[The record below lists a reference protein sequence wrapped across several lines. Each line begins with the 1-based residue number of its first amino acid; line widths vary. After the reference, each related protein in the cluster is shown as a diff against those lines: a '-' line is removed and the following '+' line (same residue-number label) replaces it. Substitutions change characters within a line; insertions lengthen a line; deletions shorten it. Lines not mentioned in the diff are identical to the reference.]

1 MFEFTFS
8 KKVNAGTGQFN
19 KDGKE
24 IKARKEVGK
33 HPVMI
38 PDFQDIFAAVTAEG
52 ADALKKDEKGESI
65 ANVFASPEV
74 QYIFDAVAERT
85 KARFAEFVGDDGS
98 LSAKY
103 VPWASLLDL
112 ADPAFAK
119 NVAEEFASLVKAHI
133 LSLGKSEGLAGKIAE
148 KVTPLITD
156 SLKAD
161 APSNK
166 ELVSKYIAST
176 FESLTE
182 VQQSRYE
189 ARVGILVDAVES
201 KPEILSDD

>member
-1 MFEFTFS
+1 MFEFTFT
-8 KKVNAGTGQFN
+8 KKVNAPTGVF

-24 IKARKEVGK
+24 VKARKEVGK
-33 HPVMI
+33 HPVMV
-38 PDFQDIFAAVTAEG
+38 PDFQDIFNAITAEG
-52 ADALKKDEKGESI
+52 ADALKKTEKGEPI

-85 KARFAEFVGDDGS
+85 KARFGEFINDDGS
-98 LSAKY
+98 LSSKY

-133 LSLGKSEGLAGKIAE
+133 LSQGKSEKLAGKIAA
-148 KVTPLITD
+148 KIAVVITD
-156 SLKAD
+156 GLKAD

-166 ELVSKYIAST
+166 ALVSKYIAST

-182 VQQSRYE
+182 AQQARYE
-189 ARVGILVDAVES
+189 ARVGILVEAVES
-201 KPEILSDD
+201 NPEILSDD

>member
-8 KKVNAGTGQFN
+8 KKVNAGTGQF

-38 PDFQDIFAAVTAEG
+38 PDFQDILSALTAEN
-52 ADALKKDEKGESI
+52 ADMLKKDEKGEPI
-65 ANVFASPEV
+65 AKVFASPEV

-85 KARFAEFVGDDGS
+85 KARFGEFVNDDGS
-98 LSAKY
+98 LSSKY

-112 ADPAFAK
+112 SDPAFAK
-119 NVAEEFASLVKAHI
+119 NVAEEFAALVKAHI
-133 LSLGKSEGLAGKIAE
+133 LAQGKSEALAGKIAA
-148 KVTPLITD
+148 KLTPVITD

-161 APSNK
+161 APTNK
-166 ELVSKYIAST
+166 MLVSKYIAST
-176 FESLTE
+176 FESLSE
-182 VQQSRYE
+182 VQQARFE
-189 ARVGILVDAVES
+189 ARVGILVEAVES
-201 KPEILSDD
+201 NPEILSDD

>member
-1 MFEFTFS
+1 MFEFAYI
-8 KKVNAGTGQFN
+8 KKVNAGTGQF

-24 IKARKEVGK
+24 IKARKEIGK

-38 PDFQDIFAAVTAEG
+38 PDFQDIFAAMTAEG
-52 ADALKKDEKGESI
+52 ADALKKTEKGEPI

-85 KARFAEFVGDDGS
+85 KARFGEFINDDGS
-98 LSAKY
+98 LSSKY

-133 LSLGKSEGLAGKIAE
+133 LSQGKSEKLAGKIAE

-166 ELVSKYIAST
+166 ALVSKYIAST

-182 VQQSRYE
+182 AQQARFE
-189 ARVGILVDAVES
+189 ARVGILVEAVES
-201 KPEILSDD
+201 NPEILSDD